1 MTSVLAHNQKAG
13 STWGS
18 GGEAYEA
25 ISESISDGIDHVV
38 NRVWPKPGER
48 FLDIATGTGWTA
60 RRLAGRG
67 ANVTGVDIGEGVIE
81 AAKRLAPG
89 IDFRVGD
96 AEGLEFKDAT
106 FDGVTSTYGVMF
118 VARPEAAAAEIARVT
133 KRGGRLGL
141 VTWLPG
147 SAVEDIFKT
156 MRPYMPAPPADPPP
170 SPFAWGREERVRE
183 LLGEAFDLT
192 FERGA
197 TVLRMP
203 NGKTVWDVFVTGY
216 GPTKTLAAS
225 LDPEKRASLERD
237 FVAMHERF
245 QTAAGVAMPREHLIT
260 IGVRR

>member
-1 MTSVLAHNQKAG
+1 VTSVLAHNQKAG

-60 RRLAGRG
+60 RRLAARG
-67 ANVTGVDIGEGVIE
+67 ADVTGIDIGEGVIA
-81 AAKRLAPG
+81 AAKRLGAG
-89 IDFRVGD
+89 VNFRVGD
-96 AEGLEFKDAT
+96 AEALEFEDAS

-133 KRGGRLGL
+133 RKGGRIGL

-156 MRPYMPAPPADPPP
+156 MRPYAPPPPADPPP

-183 LLGEAFDLT
+183 LLGAAFDLT
-192 FERGA
+192 FERGS

-203 NGKTVWDVFVTGY
+203 SGKIVWDTFVTGY

-225 LDPEKRASLERD
+225 LDSERRASLERD
-237 FVAMHERF
+237 FVAMHEKFR
-245 QTAAGVAMPREHLIT
+245 TAAGVSMPREYLVT
-260 IGVRR
+260 IGVRK